1 MVKTDLDARFCDAA
15 ALLTDDRDGR
25 KIGIAVSGGPDSM
38 ALLLLAHRNFP
49 GQICAA
55 TVDHQLRPEAA
66 DEARFVADI
75 CAAREIPH
83 YILRPASP
91 ITGNIQSSARA
102 ERYRLLTDW
111 AAQYGCQFIAT
122 AHHAEDQLETV
133 LMRLARGSGVS
144 GMAGI
149 RARNAN
155 VIRPLLE
162 FSKAELIAICTQAG
176 ITPVSDPSND
186 DTDFDRVRFRQWLSL
201 GHPMGDNGPNR
212 TANALADATQAIE
225 WAAAQMAL
233 DRVQR
238 NGDSITIDAANI
250 PTEFQRR
257 LLVTALLMLQPD
269 LKPRGPSIDNAI
281 EVLNAGSSC
290 TIGNILCKGGTLWRI
305 SKAPARRTP

>member
-1 MVKTDLDARFCDAA
+1 MVKTDLDAQFCDAMA
-15 ALLTDDRDGR
+15 RLTGGLGNQ

-38 ALLLLAHRNFP
+38 ALLLLAQRNFP
-49 GQICAA
+49 AQICAA

-75 CAAREIPH
+75 CAARNIPH
-83 YILRPASP
+83 HILRPASP

-111 AAQYGCQFIAT
+111 AAQNDCSLIAT
-122 AHHAEDQLETV
+122 AHHAEDQLETL

-162 FSKAELIAICTQAG
+162 FSKAELVAICAQAG
-176 ITPVSDPSND
+176 ITPVNDPSNED
-186 DTDFDRVRFRQWLSL
+186 IDFDRVRFRQWLSL
-201 GHPMGDNGPNR
+201 GHPMGSSGPYR

-225 WAAAQMAL
+225 WTAAQMAV

-238 NGDSITIDAANI
+238 DGDSITVDASNI
-250 PTEFQRR
+250 PSEFQRR

-281 EVLNAGSSC
+281 EVLHAGNSC
-290 TIGNILCKGGTLWRI
+290 TIGNVMCKGGALWRL
-305 SKAPARRTP
+305 SKAPARRSA

>member
-1 MVKTDLDARFCDAA
+1 MTKTEFDTRFCDAMA
-15 ALLTDDRDGR
+15 RLTAGLGNQ

-38 ALLLLAHRNFP
+38 ALLLLAHLNFP

-66 DEARFVADI
+66 DEARFVAEI
-75 CAAREIPH
+75 CAARDIPH
-83 YILRPASP
+83 HILRPASP

-102 ERYRLLTDW
+102 ERYRLLSDW
-111 AAQYGCQFIAT
+111 AEENDSQFIAT
-122 AHHAEDQLETV
+122 AHHAEDQLETL

-162 FSKAELIAICTQAG
+162 FSKAELIAICAEAG
-176 ITPVSDPSND
+176 ITPVSDPSNED
-186 DTDFDRVRFRQWLSL
+186 ADFDRVRFRQWLSL
-201 GHPMGDNGPNR
+201 GHPMGTSGPYR
-212 TANALADATQAIE
+212 TANAMADATQAIE
-225 WAAAQMAL
+225 WAAAQLAE

-238 NGDSITIDAANI
+238 DGDSITVDAANI
-250 PTEFQRR
+250 PAEFQRR
-257 LLVTALLMLQPD
+257 LLITALLVLQPD

-281 EVLNAGSSC
+281 EALKTGSSC
-290 TIGNILCKGGTLWRI
+290 TIGNILCKGGALWRI